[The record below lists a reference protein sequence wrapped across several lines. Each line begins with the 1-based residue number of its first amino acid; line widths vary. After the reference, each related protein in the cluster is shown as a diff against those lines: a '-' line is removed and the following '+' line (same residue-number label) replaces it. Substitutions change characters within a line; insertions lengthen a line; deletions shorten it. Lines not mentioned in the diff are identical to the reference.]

1 MSSFLSVDA
10 FEENQSIKMYPNP
23 TKTGFVTISSLNNN
37 GTSVQVFDILGK
49 QVKNETL
56 TQNTINV
63 SNLKYGVYIL
73 KITQNNAT
81 VTKKL
86 VIK

>member
-1 MSSFLSVDA
+1 
-10 FEENQSIKMYPNP
+10 MYPNP